1 MLNNHMKFV
10 ICDSSYA
17 ITGSFNW
24 LGWKRTEEKRY
35 RHEISVYSEDP
46 DLILELET
54 MAKNLFNG

>member
-1 MLNNHMKFV
+1 MKFV